1 MDTLEEKT
9 DVEIKEETPKVI
21 PSSTSTPYTYRCF
34 NCRDGRHP
42 SSNDYCV
49 CTSGG

>member
-1 MDTLEEKT
+1 METLEEKI
-9 DVEIKEETPKVI
+9 DVEIKDETPKVI
-21 PSSTSTPYTYRCF
+21 SSTTTPYSYRCF